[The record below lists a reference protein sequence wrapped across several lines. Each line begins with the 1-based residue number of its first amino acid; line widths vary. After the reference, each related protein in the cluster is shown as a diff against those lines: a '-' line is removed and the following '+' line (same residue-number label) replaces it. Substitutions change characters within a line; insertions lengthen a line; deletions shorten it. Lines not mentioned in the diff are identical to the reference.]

1 MKDYRCKRSL
11 ILARVMA
18 AFRHSFNDCNQRSWW
33 RKCKHIHRNLM
44 LINDHINFTGD
55 NPLIGENDEEI
66 GTAFSRYESCLHA
79 RISGS
84 GKKKWLRNKNIDL
97 KEGV

>member
-1 MKDYRCKRSL
+1 
-11 ILARVMA
+11 
-18 AFRHSFNDCNQRSWW
+18 
-33 RKCKHIHRNLM
+33 M

-66 GTAFSRYESCLHA
+66 GTFSRYESCLHA

-84 GKKKWLRNKNIDL
+84 GKKWLRNKIL
-97 KEGV
+97 T